1 VDPKDPIGSFKKMI
15 NNSHMD
21 LVNRALSEMMIHI
34 ENKVSTTVGNE
45 NFSQVIE
52 CMTALRIASTTQRE
66 EDAWDNWLA
75 KNVLSLPVALSQQLK
90 DKGLGY
96 LKRNNANLLM
106 PESNKLTVLKQEI
119 SIDDL
124 D

>member
-21 LVNRALSEMMIHI
+21 LVNRALSEMMTHI
-34 ENKVSTTVGNE
+34 ENKVSTAVGNE

-119 SIDDL
+119 SMDDL